1 MILHDWLTDYIN
13 FHFEGASISKING
26 GASGAKLYTLNVV
39 GFDNLL
45 LKVDR
50 HISENESLSI
60 EVKLISWLKSL
71 IFVPTVIQ
79 YECVN
84 ASDNNDYDVFVM
96 TKLEGKNLKVLRHE
110 YDKKEVVR
118 VYGRAL
124 RALHSL
130 PFKDCPVWVDLD
142 ARIEE
147 AKLRT
152 KTERIDTSDFEKQ
165 YMGIPVESLLEKLE
179 KTKPVI
185 LDLVCAHGDYCLDNV
200 MAKDE
205 DGNGL
210 SFTGFID
217 MGRGGVQDR
226 YQDIALAIRSVRKHL
241 GLEYEKTFL
250 EAYGLIDTLDVDKVN
265 YYILLDEFF

>member
-1 MILHDWLTDYIN
+1 MILQDWLTDYIRT
-13 FHFEGASISKING
+13 HFEGATINVMNG
-26 GASGAKLYTLNVV
+26 GASGAKLYTLDGN
-39 GFDNLL
+39 GFENLL

-50 HISENESLSI
+50 HISEIESLSV
-60 EVKLISWLKSL
+60 EAKLISWLKPH

-96 TKLEGKNLKVLRHE
+96 SKLEGKNLKVLRHE
-110 YDKKEVVR
+110 YDKNEVVR

-147 AKLRT
+147 AKF
-152 KTERIDTSDFEKQ
+152 KTTNESVDTNDFEEQ
-165 YMGIPVESLLEKLE
+165 YMGIPVEVLLEKLE
-179 KTKPVI
+179 KTKPAI

-200 MAKDE
+200 MAKAE
-205 DGNGL
+205 EGNGL

-226 YQDIALAIRSVRKHL
+226 YQDIALAIRSVRNHL

-265 YYILLDEFF
+265 FYILLDEFF